1 MPFLEAREHGVAC
14 SARRKKGAPG
24 NLLLYETLTFSD
36 FLRMQI
42 QEEKITFRAE
52 ITITMKMQEYLLRQR
67 VLSFCEQGNICARIF
82 ADKQSHE
89 TSREKQF

>member
-24 NLLLYETLTFSD
+24 NLYETLTFSD

-52 ITITMKMQEYLLRQR
+52 ITITMKMQE
-67 VLSFCEQGNICARIF
+67 
-82 ADKQSHE
+82 
-89 TSREKQF
+89 